1 MERPDPLFF
10 ILAILLRNYD
20 PNIPEKE
27 YNWEEDD
34 EDDTEFYDK
43 PWIADEAAVLI
54 DSSVP
59 FYRGDDIYECFSF
72 VTDPF
77 NCRDKYSLNRFNSR
91 RTSCYIKAYSPAVD
105 LFFYGIRI
113 REQ

>member
-43 PWIADEAAVLI
+43 P
-54 DSSVP
+54 
-59 FYRGDDIYECFSF
+59 
-72 VTDPF
+72 
-77 NCRDKYSLNRFNSR
+77 
-91 RTSCYIKAYSPAVD
+91 
-105 LFFYGIRI
+105 
-113 REQ
+113 